1 MGQTDKQY
9 DGQLIEEYFRLKR
22 IKNAALKEEAAE
34 TVRIIDEEI
43 IKIKLKLQPIELP
56 E

>member
-9 DGQLIEEYFRLKR
+9 DGQLMDEYFRLKR
-22 IKNAALKEEAAE
+22 IREAAVRENSTE
-34 TVRIIDEEI
+34 TIEVIDNEI
-43 IKIKLKLQPIELP
+43 SLIKLKLQPIELP